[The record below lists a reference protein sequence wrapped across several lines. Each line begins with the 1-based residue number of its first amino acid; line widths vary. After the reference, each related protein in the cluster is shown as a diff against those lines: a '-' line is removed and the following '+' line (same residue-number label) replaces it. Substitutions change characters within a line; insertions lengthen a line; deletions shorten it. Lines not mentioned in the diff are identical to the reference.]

1 MIYTLSEIQKKLDEI
16 YMALANDG
24 FDQMRLV
31 SKKTHENTILRAEC
45 RLNIKF
51 PLEFKELVSKYD
63 FGKFEINN
71 IAFGHTGNYM
81 KELISFNVKDE

>member
-31 SKKTHENTILRAEC
+31 SKKTHENTMLRA
-45 RLNIKF
+45 
-51 PLEFKELVSKYD
+51 
-63 FGKFEINN
+63 
-71 IAFGHTGNYM
+71 
-81 KELISFNVKDE
+81 